1 MSGAKR
7 KSGYRKGV
15 TNTYDCE
22 DDPELGENDVIAKV
36 FSLVFLLSFT
46 ILLINSFRA
55 YFLYVGN
62 I

>member
-15 TNTYDCE
+15 TNAYDCE

-36 FSLVFLLSFT
+36 FALVLL
-46 ILLINSFRA
+46 L
-55 YFLYVGN
+55 
-62 I
+62 